1 MTLETGEFG
10 GSFSRSFRRH
20 WRLILGEGIFLL
32 VLGALAILLPLIAGL
47 VVAIALGW
55 LLFLAGLLGLVTS
68 VTMRRTP
75 GFWWSLVSS
84 IIAMAAGAMLFIFP
98 IGGIVSLTL
107 LLAMFLFADGVVTI
121 LLALSHR
128 EWASRNWGWL
138 LLNGILDLFL
148 SGRDLCTFARCGG
161 LGGGNHHRNRPHFW
175 RYLANGNG
183 AGGPQV
189 HGLGRLGTLPAL
201 DRYQRHAARISTY

>member
-1 MTLETGEFG
+1 MKEKNMTLEIGEFG
-10 GSFSRSFRRH
+10 GSLSRSFRQH
-20 WRLILGEGIFLL
+20 WRLILGEGIVLL
-32 VLGALAILLPLIAGL
+32 VLGALAILLPLVAGL

-68 VTMRRTP
+68 VTMRQTP
-75 GFWWSLVSS
+75 GFWWSLISS
-84 IIAMAAGAMLFIFP
+84 IIAMAAGGMLFIFP

-128 EWASRNWGWL
+128 EWSSRNWGWL

-148 SGRDLCTFARCGG
+148 AVVIFVLLPGVAAWVVGTIIGIDLIFGG
-161 LGGGNHHRNRPHFW
+161 ISLT
-175 RYLANGNG
+175 AM
-183 AGGPQV
+183 
-189 HGLGRLGTLPAL
+189 AL
-201 DRYQRHAARISTY
+201 AARKAAA

>member
-1 MTLETGEFG
+1 MTLEIGEFG
-10 GSFSRSFRRH
+10 GSLSRSFRRH
-20 WRLILGEGIFLL
+20 WRLILGEGIVLL
-32 VLGALAILLPLIAGL
+32 VLGALAILLPLVAGL
-47 VVAIALGW
+47 VVAIVLGW

-68 VTMRRTP
+68 VTMRQTP

-98 IGGIVSLTL
+98 IGGIVSRTL

-128 EWASRNWGWL
+128 EWSSRNWGWL

-148 SGRDLCTFARCGG
+148 AVVIFVLLPGVAAWVVGTIIGIDLIFGG
-161 LGGGNHHRNRPHFW
+161 ISLT
-175 RYLANGNG
+175 AM
-183 AGGPQV
+183 
-189 HGLGRLGTLPAL
+189 AL
-201 DRYQRHAARISTY
+201 AARKAAA